1 MHLFRTVGH
10 ISIGPEGTIASIDPE
25 AEALF
30 QVRGGECIGGLVE
43 RLLPGLQ
50 LPEVTLRAEGFYRD
64 ILRKQYIA
72 SFGNIRKYHDIF

>member
-50 LPEVTLRAEGFYRD
+50 LPEVTLRAERF
-64 ILRKQYIA
+64 L
-72 SFGNIRKYHDIF
+72 S